1 LPITSELE
9 KSRQVLLE
17 LRRNNPIATGLALFI
32 ACIGLF
38 SLVSHHV
45 LQRTKEIGIR
55 KVLGASTENIVALVS
70 KEFLKLV

>member
-1 LPITSELE
+1 LPITNELE

-17 LRRNNPIATGLALFI
+17 LRRTNQIATGLALFI

-38 SLVSHHV
+38 SLVSHQV
-45 LQRTKEIGIR
+45 LQWTKEIGIR